1 MILAAT
7 GTGVVLLELGA
18 IILVLGLLGRLA
30 GRVQLSPVPLY
41 LLVGLLVGQEGPL
54 DLGASTEFIE
64 TAAAIGVALLLFLL
78 GLEYS
83 ADELFSTLRAQ
94 APAGGVDLLLNFTP
108 GLIAGLL
115 LGWEPLAAFVLGG
128 VTYISSSG
136 IIAKLL
142 GDLGR
147 LGNRETPVVLSILVI
162 EDLVMAFYLP
172 LTAGLLAG
180 GGALATGASI
190 GTAVAVVAAVMIG
203 ARWLG
208 PTVSRWVLTDS
219 AEVLLFTVL
228 GLTLLIAGLAEELQ
242 VSAAVGAFL
251 VGIALSGPAADR
263 AEPLLLPLRDLF
275 AAAFFVFFGL
285 QIDVSEVPGALP
297 VAVTL
302 AVITAATKMATGWWA
317 ARRAGVGRLARWR
330 AGATLIARGEFS
342 VIIAGLAAVEGV
354 GEDLPA
360 VTAAYVLILAVVGP
374 VAARFVESLVG
385 RRRPSPAPA
394 GGPPEAHPDGGVPG
408 PVMPP
413 H

>member
-18 IILVLGLLGRLA
+18 IILALGVLGRLA
-30 GRVQLSPVPLY
+30 GRVRLSPVPLY
-41 LLVGLLVGQEGPL
+41 LGVGLLLGEDAPL
-54 DLGASTEFIE
+54 DLGASAEFIE
-64 TAAAIGVALLLFLL
+64 TGAAIGVALLLFLI

-94 APAGGVDLLLNFTP
+94 APAGAVDLALNFTP
-108 GLIAGLL
+108 GLLGGLL
-115 LGWEPLAAFVLGG
+115 LGWSPLASFVLGG

-180 GGALATGASI
+180 GSAVATGTSVL
-190 GTAVAVVAAVMIG
+190 TAVVVVVVVMAG

-208 PTVSRWVLTDS
+208 PAFSRLILTES
-219 AEVLLFTVL
+219 SEVLLFTVL
-228 GLTLLIAGLAEELQ
+228 GLTLVIAGIAEELL

-251 VGIALSGPAADR
+251 VGIALSGPAAER

-275 AAAFFVFFGL
+275 AASFFVFFGL
-285 QIDVSEVPGALP
+285 QIDLGAVPSVLP
-297 VAVTL
+297 VAALL
-302 AVITAATKMATGWWA
+302 AAVTAATKVFTGWWA
-317 ARRAGVGRLARWR
+317 AGRAGIGRRGRWR
-330 AGATLIARGEFS
+330 AGVTLIARGEFS

-354 GEDLPA
+354 GDDLAA
-360 VTAAYVLILAVVGP
+360 VTAAYVLILAVAGP
-374 VAARFVESLVG
+374 VAARVIEPILARPG
-385 RRRPSPAPA
+385 RVVPHT
-394 GGPPEAHPDGGVPG
+394 GG
-408 PVMPP
+408 
-413 H
+413 

>member
-18 IILVLGLLGRLA
+18 IILVLGVLGRLA
-30 GRVQLSPVPLY
+30 GRVRLSPVPLY
-41 LLVGLLVGQEGPL
+41 LGVGLLLSQDAPL
-54 DLGASTEFIE
+54 DLGASAEFIE

-94 APAGGVDLLLNFTP
+94 APAGAVDLVLNFTP
-108 GLIAGLL
+108 GLLAGLL
-115 LGWEPLAAFVLGG
+115 LGWSPLSSFVLGG

-147 LGNRETPVVLSILVI
+147 LGNRETPVILSILVI

-180 GGALATGASI
+180 GSALATGTSVL
-190 GTAVAVVAAVMIG
+190 TAVIAVVVVMAA

-208 PTVSRWVLTDS
+208 PAFSRLILTES
-219 AEVLLFTVL
+219 SEVLLFTVL
-228 GLTLLIAGLAEELQ
+228 GLTLLIAGIAEELQ

-251 VGIALSGPAADR
+251 VGIALSGPAAER
-263 AEPLLLPLRDLF
+263 SEPLLLPLRDLF

-285 QIDVSEVPGALP
+285 QIDLGAVPSALP
-297 VAVTL
+297 VAGAL
-302 AVITAATKMATGWWA
+302 AAVTAATKLFTGWWA
-317 ARRAGVGRLARWR
+317 AGRAGVGPRGRWR
-330 AGATLIARGEFS
+330 AGATLVARGEFS
-342 VIIAGLAAVEGV
+342 VIIAGLATVAGV
-354 GEDLPA
+354 GDDLAA
-360 VTAAYVLILAVVGP
+360 VTAAYVLILAVAGP
-374 VAARFVESLVG
+374 VVARVIDPILTRP
-385 RRRPSPAPA
+385 RRVA
-394 GGPPEAHPDGGVPG
+394 PEAEG
-408 PVMPP
+408 
-413 H
+413 